1 MEPQTTVEKLQILL
15 PHWIDHNLSHASEF
29 RRWAAAARAEGSA
42 SLSTLLE
49 QAAANMAATDA
60 LLKQAAAET
69 GAAGH
74 GHSHGHSHE
83 HGAGADHRH

>member
-1 MEPQTTVEKLQILL
+1 MEPQTTVAKLQILL
-15 PHWIDHNLSHASEF
+15 PHWIEHNLSHASEF
-29 RRWAAAARAEGSA
+29 SRWAAAARAEGSPGLA
-42 SLSTLLE
+42 ALLE

-60 LLKQAAAET
+60 LLKEAAAET

-74 GHSHGHSHE
+74 AHSHD